1 MLTLGWIARSI
12 VISIVKLNLDS
23 GLPKPCTLSWSKYF
37 IKTSDLLS
45 AVLNYD
51 VGQEKQYCTQ
61 EEGQTNEGRH
71 HLLLLHTQING
82 KRDMHA
88 NITRTRLTACEV
100 GVFLRE
106 ISQFSKIRLPPSL
119 RSHLCSLLI
128 HCYF

>member
-12 VISIVKLNLDS
+12 VSIVKLNLDS

-71 HLLLLHTQING
+71 QSMLLYKQAHG
-82 KRDMHA
+82 
-88 NITRTRLTACEV
+88 TRSIADSQHGYIYRASLTACEV
-100 GVFLRE
+100 V
-106 ISQFSKIRLPPSL
+106 S
-119 RSHLCSLLI
+119 SHLSSSPMGIREYSTVL
-128 HCYF
+128 YR